1 LLYKASETV
10 MVETKLRDILYREDR
25 QLKFSLRTK
34 TLPTVQ
40 VICDAPSFIFWQTV
54 SFAGEVSIGLCWPY
68 GA

>member
-1 LLYKASETV
+1 
-10 MVETKLRDILYREDR
+10 MVETKLRNILYREYR

-40 VICDAPSFIFWQTV
+40 VIYDAPGFMLWQTV
-54 SFAGEVSIGLCWPY
+54 SFAGEVSIGLYWPY